1 MQLSDFKVGQTVVI
15 TDGNVRSEYV
25 VTTVEKVGRKYVT
38 VSAYW
43 HSNKFYVRRP
53 EDCYLFEDSIYG
65 SPAILFPS
73 EESYQ
78 QYVEKRNLENLI
90 GRAIRQYGVSKLN
103 TDQLYQLKKILEE
116 GGIKLD

>member
-15 TDGNVRSEYV
+15 TGGNIRREYE

-43 HSNKFYVRRP
+43 HSKFYVRRP
-53 EDCYLFEDSIYG
+53 EDCYLLENSIYG

-78 QYVEKRNLENLI
+78 KKKKKRNLENLI

-103 TDQLYQLKKILEE
+103 TDQLYRLKKILEE